1 MEIREECFAQLKILG
16 DARAVVTVVV
26 AIPDRGVIRKND
38 TRAHN

>member
-1 MEIREECFAQLKILG
+1 MEIREECFAQLNILG

-38 TRAHN
+38 TRAHS